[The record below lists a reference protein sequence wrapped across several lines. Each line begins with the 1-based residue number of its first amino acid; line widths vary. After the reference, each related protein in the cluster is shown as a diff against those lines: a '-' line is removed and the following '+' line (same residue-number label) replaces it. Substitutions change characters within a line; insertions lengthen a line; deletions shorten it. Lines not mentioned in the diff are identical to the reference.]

1 MKSKNNTAA
10 RRPLGLPMPSW
21 RSSASAVV
29 LGLALGISAGVFAD
43 ARYVNIP
50 AQPLDAAL
58 NALGAQT
65 GLQVLYRPEMVSGK
79 KSVAVN
85 GDLEPGAALE
95 QLLKGAGLNYRIE
108 NNTIFLSEAGMPS
121 AALELGETTIQG
133 QGMGMATENSRSY
146 TTDAVS
152 VGSKTPTSLRQT
164 PQTVSVI
171 SQQMMADQQM
181 VDINDAMRAT
191 PGITVQNN
199 TFRTF
204 DIYSRGFKM
213 ENFQLDGA
221 APMAQGSSLGSF
233 YSSNVY
239 DMAEFDHLE
248 VLRGSAALF
257 GGTGDPGGIV
267 NMVRKRP
274 MDTYQLKFTAS
285 AGSWDNYR
293 QELDVTG
300 PIAFDGKLRGRMV
313 VANTDRQYFV
323 DNRSTEK
330 PFVYG
335 VLEADVTDS
344 TMLTAG
350 IRYNKSHENGTQ
362 SSVPRYLDGSDIG
375 LPRSTGIGQNW
386 SYVDATGREVFAKID
401 HKFND
406 DWKINIS
413 YTDLWDV
420 GYFKSATANGVGV
433 NPVTGG
439 GLTWRSNMTKQ
450 ENQQRMWDT
459 NVAGTFEMFGLQHDV
474 VVGADYQEITSR
486 WLGTAAATGSTIN
499 PYDPDST
506 PFPEPAETPY
516 TRDYNPNDQK
526 QYGVYGSLRLQ
537 LAEPLHLIVGARAQ
551 RYKFQQTYQTLG
563 AGGNWGLVSDIQGRE
578 STKVT
583 PYGGLVYD
591 LNDEW
596 SVYGSY
602 SEIYKPQVNML
613 KGPLPTA
620 GNGTSLDPLE
630 GKTYETGIKG
640 ELFGGRVNT
649 NIALYYTKR
658 ENQGVRDAN
667 YPVADFDF
675 SGSCCWLGGGESV
688 SKGVDVEVTGEVL
701 PDWMLMAGY
710 TLNLNRNKDPQGT
723 ASNQLSTQTPKHLFK
738 MFTTYQLPGMLADF
752 KIGGGVNLQSS
763 NSFRGTATAAGVSD
777 NYYNFEQAGYA
788 VWNALAEYRVDE
800 HWTVTYNANNIF
812 DKKYYATVGSTA
824 ANNWYGD
831 PRNHMLTLR
840 GTFW

>member
-29 LGLALGISAGVFAD
+29 LGLALGTSAGVFAD

-171 SQQMMADQQM
+171 SQQMMADRQVQ
-181 VDINDAMRAT
+181 DINDAMRLT
-191 PGITVQNN
+191 PGVTVLNS

-204 DIYSRGFKM
+204 DIYSRGFKV

-239 DMAEFDHLE
+239 DMAEFDHVE

-274 MDTYQLKFTAS
+274 LDTFQLKLTAS

-293 QELDVTG
+293 QEIDLTG

-313 VANTDRQYFV
+313 VSNNDRQYFV

-335 VLEADVTDS
+335 VLEADITDD

-350 IRYNKSHENGTQ
+350 IRYNKLHDNGTQ

-375 LPRSTGIGQNW
+375 LPRHSGLGKNW
-386 SYVDATGREVFAKID
+386 AYVDATGREVFAKID
-401 HKFND
+401 HKLSD
-406 DWKINIS
+406 DWKLNVS

-420 GYFKSATANGVGV
+420 GYYKTSVASGNGVTPGTNTGMSWISAT
-433 NPVTGG
+433 
-439 GLTWRSNMTKQ
+439 SKQ

-459 NVAGTFEMFGLQHDV
+459 NLSGTFEMFGLQHDL
-474 VVGADYQEITSR
+474 VVGADYQTITSR
-486 WLGTAAATGSTIN
+486 WLGTGRVTG
-499 PYDPDST
+499 PGFDPFDPNAT
-506 PFPEPAETPY
+506 PFPEPPNNTDY
-516 TRDYNPNDQK
+516 TRDYNPNDQE
-526 QYGVYGSLRLQ
+526 QYGAYGSLRLQ
-537 LAEPLHLIVGARAQ
+537 LAEPLHLILGARVQ
-551 RYKFQQTYQTLG
+551 RYKFNQTYQTRSTSG
-563 AGGNWGLVSDIQGRE
+563 VWGLVSDIPGRE
-578 STKVT
+578 PTKVT

-602 SEIYKPQVNML
+602 STIYKPQTN
-613 KGPLPTA
+613 KRE
-620 GNGTSLDPLE
+620 GTGGSLEALE
-630 GKTYETGIKG
+630 GKTYETGLKG

-658 ENQGVRDAN
+658 ENQGVRDPS
-667 YPVADFDF
+667 YPVNDYDFA
-675 SGSCCWLGGGESV
+675 GSCCWLGGGESI
-688 SKGVDVEVTGEVL
+688 SKGVDLEFTGEVM
-701 PDWMLMAGY
+701 PDWMMMAGY

-723 ASNQLSTQTPKHLFK
+723 TETATLSTQTPKHLFK
-738 MFTTYQLPGMLADF
+738 LFTTYQLPGVLSDF
-752 KIGGGVNLQSS
+752 KIGGGVNVQSGTS
-763 NSFRGTATAAGVSD
+763 YRGTATTAGIPNNPYD
-777 NYYNFEQAGYA
+777 FDEPGYA
-788 VWNALAEYRVDE
+788 VWNGLAEYRVDE

-812 DKKYYATVGSTA
+812 DKKYYATVGGTSA
-824 ANNWYGD
+824 GNWYGD